1 MRSSA
6 NDIPLWLASLSD
18 KTLQRLNSRLTHL
31 LRMIDVELDRRKVSQ
46 STTNTESL
54 KKTISQKSPPTN
66 PMNFETNVRNG
77 DPVAS
82 SDPLYIA
89 ISADPHNGTAEP

>member
-31 LRMIDVELDRRKVSQ
+31 LRMIDVERQRREAQRRTSL
-46 STTNTESL
+46 SAGSPDES
-54 KKTISQKSPPTN
+54 S
-66 PMNFETNVRNG
+66 R
-77 DPVAS
+77 
-82 SDPLYIA
+82 
-89 ISADPHNGTAEP
+89 

>member
-31 LRMIDVELDRRKVSQ
+31 LRMIDIERQHREAQRRTSL
-46 STTNTESL
+46 SAGTPDES
-54 KKTISQKSPPTN
+54 S
-66 PMNFETNVRNG
+66 R
-77 DPVAS
+77 
-82 SDPLYIA
+82 
-89 ISADPHNGTAEP
+89 

>member
-31 LRMIDVELDRRKVSQ
+31 LRMIDVERQRREAQRRTSL
-46 STTNTESL
+46 STGTPDES
-54 KKTISQKSPPTN
+54 S
-66 PMNFETNVRNG
+66 R
-77 DPVAS
+77 
-82 SDPLYIA
+82 
-89 ISADPHNGTAEP
+89 

>member
-31 LRMIDVELDRRKVSQ
+31 LRMIDVERQRREAQRRTSL
-46 STTNTESL
+46 SAGTPDES
-54 KKTISQKSPPTN
+54 S
-66 PMNFETNVRNG
+66 R
-77 DPVAS
+77 
-82 SDPLYIA
+82 
-89 ISADPHNGTAEP
+89 

>member
-31 LRMIDVELDRRKVSQ
+31 LRMIDVERQRREPQRRPSL
-46 STTNTESL
+46 SAGNRDES
-54 KKTISQKSPPTN
+54 S
-66 PMNFETNVRNG
+66 R
-77 DPVAS
+77 
-82 SDPLYIA
+82 
-89 ISADPHNGTAEP
+89 

>member
-31 LRMIDVELDRRKVSQ
+31 LRMIDVERQRRDAQRRTSL
-46 STTNTESL
+46 SAGTPDES
-54 KKTISQKSPPTN
+54 S
-66 PMNFETNVRNG
+66 R
-77 DPVAS
+77 
-82 SDPLYIA
+82 
-89 ISADPHNGTAEP
+89 

>member
-31 LRMIDVELDRRKVSQ
+31 LRMIDVERQRREAQ
-46 STTNTESL
+46 
-54 KKTISQKSPPTN
+54 
-66 PMNFETNVRNG
+66 R
-77 DPVAS
+77 
-82 SDPLYIA
+82 
-89 ISADPHNGTAEP
+89 